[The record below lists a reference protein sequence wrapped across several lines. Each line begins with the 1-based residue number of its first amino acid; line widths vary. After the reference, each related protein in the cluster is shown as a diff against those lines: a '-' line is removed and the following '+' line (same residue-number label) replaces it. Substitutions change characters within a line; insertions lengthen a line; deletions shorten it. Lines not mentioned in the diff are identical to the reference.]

1 MSAVT
6 KVSRRS
12 FLQTTGLAGSA
23 LVLGVR
29 GGWSSVA
36 PVPGLGME
44 PNGFEPNVWVSIGE
58 DGVVQLTVH
67 RQELGQGEGHNHD
80 PQRLHAAAHGI
91 QAPGEY
97 GDDNAHPRHHQGDA
111 GRQQ

>member
-23 LVLGVR
+23 LVLGVQ
-29 GGWSSVA
+29 GGWSLVA
-36 PVPGLGME
+36 PVPGFGME
-44 PNGFEPNVWVSIGE
+44 TNGFEPNVWVSIGE

-67 RQELGQGEGHNHD
+67 RQELGQGGLALLEATAGV
-80 PQRLHAAAHGI
+80 RLV
-91 QAPGEY
+91 GEVTRLNTWSY
-97 GDDNAHPRHHQGDA
+97 SVS
-111 GRQQ
+111 